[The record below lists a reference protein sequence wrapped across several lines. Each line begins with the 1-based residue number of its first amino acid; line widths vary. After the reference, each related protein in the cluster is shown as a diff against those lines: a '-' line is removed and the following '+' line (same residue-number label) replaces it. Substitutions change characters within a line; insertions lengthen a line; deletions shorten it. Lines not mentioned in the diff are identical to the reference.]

1 MTEPVTAS
9 SATGHGAVV
18 PPAPQP
24 DIGCVVLTMG
34 NRMDQLRHGLMSL
47 LRQRGV
53 NLDVVVVGN
62 GWEPRDLPPGVRPV
76 TLPENVGIPA
86 GRNAGVMEVK
96 GDLIFTMDDDVSLV
110 SDDTLAR
117 MAELFATNPTMGVVQ
132 LHAVDP
138 TGRASPRRQVPRLR
152 AGDPYRSSDVTTFWE
167 GGCGYRREV
176 FARAGLFA
184 GDFWYAHEGI
194 DFAWRAMDAG
204 FRVHYAGHLI
214 CHHPAV
220 DQPKRHGYF
229 HYLSARNRVWLA
241 RRHLPFPLVVVY
253 PLVWLVLTLLR
264 TRDPRALRDVVRG
277 YADGVGK
284 PAGPR
289 LPISWRTVWR
299 MTLAGRPPVI

>member
-1 MTEPVTAS
+1 VTQPIVSTSPGA
-9 SATGHGAVV
+9 HGAVV

-34 NRMDQLRHGLMSL
+34 NRPEQLRHGLESL
-47 LRQRGV
+47 RRQRGV
-53 NLDVVVVGN
+53 HLDIVVVGN
-62 GWEPRDLPPGVRPV
+62 GWQPTGLPPGVRSV
-76 TLPENVGIPA
+76 ALPENVGIPA
-86 GRNAGVMEVK
+86 GRNAGVIEAK

-110 SDDTLAR
+110 DDGTLAGL
-117 MAELFATNPTMGVVQ
+117 AELFAVNPTLGVVQ

-138 TGRASPRRQVPRLR
+138 TGVVSPRRQVPRLR
-152 AGDPYRSSDVTTFWE
+152 AGDPYRSSDVTAVWE

-184 GDFWYAHEGI
+184 EDFWYAHEGI

-204 FRVHYAGHLI
+204 FRVRYAGHLV

-241 RRHLPFPLVVVY
+241 RRHLPLPFAVLY
-253 PLVWLVLTLLR
+253 QRVWLVLTLLR
-264 TRDPRALRDVVRG
+264 TRDPRGLRDTVRG
-277 YADGVGK
+277 YRDGLVK
-284 PAGPR
+284 SAGPR
-289 LPISWRTVWR
+289 RPIGWRTVWR
-299 MTLAGRPPVI
+299 MTRAGRPPVI